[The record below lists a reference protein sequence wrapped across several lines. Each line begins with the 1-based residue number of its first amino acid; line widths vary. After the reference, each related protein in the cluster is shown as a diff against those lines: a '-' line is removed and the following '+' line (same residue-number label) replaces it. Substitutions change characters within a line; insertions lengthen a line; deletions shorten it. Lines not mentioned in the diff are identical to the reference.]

1 MLNNY
6 TCGFTCY
13 TYTCTYLLVFTVCTF
28 SCGMWAGFIE
38 SPKIS
43 IIEIIVVLYGI
54 MKVLPLLLFVL
65 CLSLNSLFHALNSIF
80 FDYSLLCH

>member
-1 MLNNY
+1 M
-6 TCGFTCY
+6 
-13 TYTCTYLLVFTVCTF
+13 YLLVFTVSTF

-43 IIEIIVVLYGI
+43 IIEIIVVLYGV
-54 MKVLPLLLFVL
+54 MTDLPLLLLLFVL
-65 CLSLNSLFHALNSIF
+65 YLSLNSLFHAFNSVF